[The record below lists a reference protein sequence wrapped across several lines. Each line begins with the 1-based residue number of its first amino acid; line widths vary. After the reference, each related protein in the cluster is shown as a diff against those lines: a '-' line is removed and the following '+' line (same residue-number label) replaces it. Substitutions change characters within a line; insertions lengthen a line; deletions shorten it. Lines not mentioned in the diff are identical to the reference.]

1 MNADKLSYE
10 IKIEG
15 HIHLD
20 WSDYADVISLQ
31 HTAEGMTILVV
42 DLPDQTALHGLLMR
56 VRDFGLT
63 LVEIRRIDNS
73 QQSY

>member
-1 MNADKLSYE
+1 MFAEKHCYE
-10 IKIEG
+10 IRIEG

-20 WSDYADVISLQ
+20 WSDYANRISLE
-31 HTAEGMTILVV
+31 HTQEGLTILVV

-56 VRDFGLT
+56 VRDLGLT
-63 LVEIRRIDNS
+63 LVEVRRINNS

>member
-1 MNADKLSYE
+1 MNAGKLSYE

-20 WSDYADVISLQ
+20 WSDYADKISQ
-31 HTAEGMTILVV
+31 KHTAEGLTILVV

-56 VRDFGLT
+56 VRDLGLT
-63 LVEIRRIDNS
+63 LVEVRRIANS